1 MDKATSARET
11 AILII
16 QKVLRENA
24 YSNIALKKSLEKSNL
39 SRVDKALVTEI
50 VNGTLKNLIKI
61 DWIASQFIKIKQNK
75 LDKHIQDIIRTGI
88 YQIMYL
94 DRIPDSAV
102 CNEGANLAR
111 KFGNEGAVKFTNGV
125 LRNISRSKESI
136 KYPDKEKE
144 PIKYL
149 SIYYSHPEWII
160 EKWMADYGFDFT
172 EQLLA
177 ANNEVP
183 NFTIR
188 ANRLKTDREGLK
200 KILEQEEIEC
210 LEGKYNKE
218 ALYIKGTSSIEEKQ
232 SFKDG
237 LYQVQDESSMLIGR
251 ILDPKPGELIVD
263 VCSAPGGKTTHA
275 AELMGNKGIIIAR
288 DIHKHK
294 LDLIQQT
301 CDRLGID
308 IVKTQLFN
316 AKDLDE
322 TLVDKADRVLLD
334 APCSGL
340 GVMRRK
346 PDLRWKKSPENFEE
360 LAKLQ
365 LQILNTASKYVKP
378 QGVLIY
384 STCTIN
390 RSENIEVLEGFLK
403 DNDEFYLEDLTGLV
417 AENLES
423 DTKSK
428 GYIEIFPHIHG
439 IDGFFIARLKRR

>member
-1 MDKATSARET
+1 MEKTISARE
-11 AILII
+11 AALLII

-24 YSNIALKKSLEKSNL
+24 YSNIALKKGLEQSGL

-61 DWIASQFIKIKQNK
+61 DWIAAQFVKISEKK
-75 LDKHIQDIIRTGI
+75 LDKHIQDIIRMGI

-111 KFGNEGAVKFTNGV
+111 KYSNEGAVKFVNGV

-136 KYPDKEKE
+136 KYPDKEKDAV
-144 PIKYL
+144 KYL
-149 SIYYSHPEWII
+149 SVYYSHPEWIVK
-160 EKWMADYGFDFT
+160 KWLEDFSYDFT
-172 EQLLA
+172 EKLLA

-183 NFTIR
+183 HFTIR
-188 ANRLKTDREGLK
+188 SNRLKTDRDALRSV
-200 KILEQEEIEC
+200 LEQEGVEC
-210 LEGKYNKE
+210 SEGLYNPE
-218 ALYIKGTSSIEEKQ
+218 ALYIKGTSSIEDKQ

-251 ILDPKPGELIVD
+251 ILAPKAGELIVD

-275 AELMGNKGIIIAR
+275 AELMDNKGIIIAR

-294 LDLIQQT
+294 LDLIEQT
-301 CDRLGID
+301 CKRLGID

-346 PDLRWKKSPENFEE
+346 PDLRWKKSPDNFDE
-360 LAKLQ
+360 LSRLQ
-365 LQILNTASKYVKP
+365 LHILETAAKYVKP
-378 QGVLIY
+378 QGTLVY

-390 RSENIEVLEGFLK
+390 RSENIDVIESFLRTRA
-403 DNDEFYLEDLTGLV
+403 DFYLEDLSDFLP
-417 AENLES
+417 ENLES
-423 DTKSK
+423 QSKSK
-428 GYIEIFPHIHG
+428 GYVEIFPNIHG
-439 IDGFFIARLKRR
+439 IDGFFIARLRRR